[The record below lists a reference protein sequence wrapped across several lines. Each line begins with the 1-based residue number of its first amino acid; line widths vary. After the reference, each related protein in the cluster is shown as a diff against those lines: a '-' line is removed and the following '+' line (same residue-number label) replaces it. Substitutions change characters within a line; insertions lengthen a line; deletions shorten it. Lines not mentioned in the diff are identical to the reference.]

1 VTVTAFAAKVVLD
14 APAGTDTEDGT
25 DKSLL
30 LLARPMSEPVLEAGA
45 LSFTVQ
51 VSEPAPIMVV
61 DAHVNPAREA
71 VEGDPL
77 PCSLTVLVVPP
88 EVFVFAFTLS

>member
-1 VTVTAFAAKVVLD
+1 VLD

-25 DKSLL
+25 DKALL
-30 LLARPMSEPVLEAGA
+30 LLARLTSKPVLEAGE

-51 VSEPAPIMVV
+51 VSEPAPIIVV

-71 VEGDPL
+71 AEDDPL
-77 PCSLTVLVVPP
+77 PCSLTVLVVPA
-88 EVFVFAFTLS
+88 EVFVFTFTLS